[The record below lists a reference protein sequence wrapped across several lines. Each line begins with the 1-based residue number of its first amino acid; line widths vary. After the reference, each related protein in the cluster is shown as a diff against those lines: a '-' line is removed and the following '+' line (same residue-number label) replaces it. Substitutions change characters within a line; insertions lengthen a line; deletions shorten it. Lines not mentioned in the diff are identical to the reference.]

1 MHKLPG
7 LVRLEKF
14 VQVKG
19 EFFNIIIRKLDTFSH
34 SVADNVGHLIGKE
47 RQSGQLG
54 IGVLDLAGSIPVA
67 LLFLLIGIRP
77 VVDGALRELVIRQ
90 RLKRCAGK
98 MQRPLA
104 ADMVKG
110 GVGLIG
116 VHALVRFIHDEDI
129 PCQPFLCAEFR
140 QLIKASAE
148 IDGALQILQAD
159 KFNAALCVLIELCY
173 VFLSAVNK
181 LSVLDSVHIADK
193 EIAGLRAEKGLIILI
208 PGICNRRAVRHD
220 EDIPCTELHAQVIG
234 GQRFSKARL
243 CVPKKLGIL
252 TTAEIIRRSLHSLRL
267 FLAELVR
274 NHCIGIILRYHT
286 VILREVDK
294 ITAGGIRLDPEPLRP
309 GLAGNTEL
317 LQVSVEVLIRKCPV
331 RLCHIGGTHCPPGL
345 VRDTHRVGLLV
356 DTSFHIPLGKAD
368 LRPTVMRRD
377 SRSGIGIALRNDL

>member
-7 LVRLEKF
+7 LVRFEKL
-14 VQVKG
+14 VQIKG

-34 SVADNVGHLIGKE
+34 SVTDNVGHLIGKE
-47 RQSGQLG
+47 GQSGQLG
-54 IGVLDLAGSIPVA
+54 IGVLDLAGGIPVA
-67 LLFLLIGIRP
+67 LLFLLIGICP
-77 VVDGALRELVIRQ
+77 VVDGALRELVVRQ
-90 RLKRCAGK
+90 RLKRRTGK

-110 GVGLIG
+110 SVGLIG
-116 VHALVRFIHDEDI
+116 IDALVRLIYDEDI
-129 PCQPFLCAEFR
+129 PCQPFLRAEFR

-148 IDGALQILQAD
+148 VDGALQILQAD
-159 KFNAALCVLIELCY
+159 KFNTALCVLIELCD

-181 LSVLDSVHIADK
+181 LSVLDPVHAADK

-208 PGICNRRAVRHD
+208 PGICDRRTVRHD
-220 EDIPCTELHAQVIG
+220 EDIPYTELHAQVIG
-234 GQRFSKARL
+234 GEGFAKARL
-243 CVPKKLGIL
+243 GIPQEFSIL
-252 TTAEIIRRSLHSLRL
+252 TTAEIIRRSLHSLL
-267 FLAELVR
+267 LLIAELVR

-317 LQVSVEVLIRKCPV
+317 LQVGVEVLIRKGSV

-345 VRDTHRVGLLV
+345 VRDSHRVGLLLNAG
-356 DTSFHIPLGKAD
+356 FHIPLGKAD
-368 LRPTVMRRD
+368 LRPAVMRRD
-377 SRSGIGIALRNDL
+377 ARSGIGIALRNDL